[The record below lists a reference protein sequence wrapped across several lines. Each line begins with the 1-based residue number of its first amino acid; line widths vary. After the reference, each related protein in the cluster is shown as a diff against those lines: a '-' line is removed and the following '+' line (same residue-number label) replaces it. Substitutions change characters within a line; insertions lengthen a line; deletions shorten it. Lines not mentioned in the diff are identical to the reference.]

1 VSISGPEPEPSS
13 PSVPLPEPKDKPKLD
28 PARQAGVLVLGTTL
42 ATLSSALAP
51 LLVVRLIGK
60 ADVGRLL
67 SVTLVYETVAM
78 LLSTGFPYT
87 LLYQLSNRSRPERG
101 ALARRIAAIACRM
114 GALGAGLMLV
124 VALVLRSGLLG
135 YEPSATFS
143 AQLGMLLILAPS
155 LIADLPFRLMP
166 NLLVAEGLARRSAGL
181 QVIRTIALT
190 LATLVPLAL
199 QASVETVVVCYALVR
214 CSFGG
219 WVVVELAR
227 IYRGVERVAVPLTD
241 REFWRFAVPMGA
253 TEAIGLMNQQLDR
266 WLVLLALPAARFA
279 EYQVGAWQVPVIGTI
294 AYSVGAAYTP
304 AFVKHFQAGKPYDAL
319 ELWRRSVRKVALIVV
334 PVTMALFV
342 GAEELMTVLFTRD
355 YAAAANVFRF
365 YSVLTFLRVASFGT
379 VIVSAGKPKLVVRA
393 AAAGLLYNAA
403 FGIPCVLAFGFVG
416 PAVGAAAAFLLQVLT
431 YVVLIAKA
439 SEVPVRA
446 VFPVGA
452 YLRVF
457 GLAALAG
464 AAGYAVKRSL
474 HAPAAVSLVLEL
486 VVVLGAFAL
495 LGALTRTIAREDWA
509 YVKDWLKLRTAK

>member
-1 VSISGPEPEPSS
+1 VNIGPEPEPSS
-13 PSVPLPEPKDKPKLD
+13 PSAPIPEPKAKPKVD

-60 ADVGRLL
+60 ADVGRLM

-87 LLYQLSNRSRPERG
+87 LLYQLSDRTLPERA

-124 VALVLRSGLLG
+124 VCLVLRSRVLG
-135 YEPSATFS
+135 FEVSPTFD
-143 AQLGMLLILAPS
+143 AQLGMLLVLGPA

-166 NLLVAEGLARRSAGL
+166 NLLVAEGRARRSAGL
-181 QVIRTIALT
+181 QVVRTIALT

-199 QASVETVVVCYALVR
+199 EASVELVIVCYAVVR

-219 WVVVELAR
+219 WVLVELSR
-227 IYRGVERVAVPLTD
+227 LYRRVERVAVPLTD
-241 REFWRFAVPMGA
+241 REFWRFAIPMGA
-253 TEAIGLMNQQLDR
+253 TEAIGLLNQQLDR

-279 EYQVGAWQVPVIGTI
+279 EYQVGAWQVPIIGTI

-304 AFVKHFQAGKPYDAL
+304 EFVKRFQAKDPYGVL
-319 ELWRRSVRKVALIVV
+319 ELWQRGLRKVSLIVV

-342 GAEELMTVLFTRD
+342 SADELMTVLFTKD
-355 YAAAANVFRF
+355 YAGAANVFRF

-379 VIVSAGKPKLVVRA
+379 LIVSAGKPRLVVRA
-393 AAAGLLYNAA
+393 AGFGLLFNAL
-403 FGIPCVLAFGFVG
+403 FGVPCVLLFGFIG
-416 PAVGAAAAFLLQVLT
+416 PAVGAAVAFVLQVVT

-439 SEVPVRA
+439 AGVPVRV
-446 VFPVGA
+446 VFPVVA

-457 GLAALAG
+457 FLAAVAG
-464 AAGYAVKRSL
+464 LVGFGAKSSL
-474 HAPAAVSLVLEL
+474 HLPPAGMLSLEIL
-486 VVVLGAFAL
+486 VVLTTFGVLGAA
-495 LGALTRTIAREDWA
+495 TRTIQREDWA
-509 YVKDWLKLRTAK
+509 YARDWIRLRVAK